1 MAVKSK
7 EEILSTMKGMLGDDS
22 SDDALGFVEDV
33 SDTLDDLAKQ
43 VTDMGNWKEKYEEN
57 DKSWREK
64 YRDRFFSKPV
74 EPVNEPDP
82 SQTQEDEQDERPK
95 TFADLFKTE

>member
-1 MAVKSK
+1 MAVKTK

-74 EPVNEPDP
+74 DEPDLT
-82 SQTQEDEQDERPK
+82 QTQDDTQDNRPK